1 LPLFRSG
8 CWPSG
13 CPGAPLQ
20 AVALLEESLQLYQQ
34 LESKYNVAAL
44 LDILGDA
51 RLYLGDPKQAKT
63 LFTEGLSLARK
74 AGSKVKVA
82 RSLAGLARVSA
93 VEEEPR
99 RAAYL
104 FGTAESWYDLGKA
117 MDPAL
122 YKDYQRAVESVRVQ
136 MGEEAYQAAWARGK
150 EMTIEQALAVQEQDF
165 THEPLSVAKPAPNEH
180 MYTSRTTIS
189 TVKVS
194 R

>member
-1 LPLFRSG
+1 MLTGR
-8 CWPSG
+8 
-13 CPGAPLQ
+13 
-20 AVALLEESLQLYQQ
+20 VLLEESLQLYQQ

-51 RLYLGDPKQAKT
+51 RLYLADPKQAKT

-82 RSLAGLARVSA
+82 WSLAGLARVSA
-93 VEEEPR
+93 VEEEPG

-180 MYTSRTTIS
+180 MYTSRTTTS